1 MKQKI
6 KKGFALFL
14 SLIMA
19 VGVLYFVG
27 DSFGY
32 SVLAQEPVDEKAN
45 RQVKN
50 IINYLNELSY
60 ANRCVLGAFDHVNGD
75 TDDSKHY
82 YDKIEEKYGV
92 TPAMY
97 SCHYVIDNDDGTLSE
112 SSIKT
117 TNDTIKEHYSEGAL
131 CLVHL
136 GNSWHKKLIA
146 GLSDSELASDLTS
159 GLVDFIPNCDAEN
172 RNRNTEIYNG
182 YLKILKTI
190 GDALEDLQNAG
201 ITVIYRPFVEMTNPI
216 HEGYCTSE
224 ESLESFKRVWRQH
237 YDYLVNERGLHNL
250 VWCFAPQG
258 AGGANKGLQY
268 YPGND
273 YVDIIGITSYP
284 GGATGADSIDNYLK
298 ENSFDGYYQLG
309 KPFGFSE
316 IGIHEANN
324 EQGDWAHILNALKNT
339 LPSVSFANIWSGL
352 QGVLTDTNTNAEK
365 FLKSSFTV
373 KLNELPEK
381 LQSDDA
387 YSASGVAAAFSSTG
401 YGGEVQMLPEGE
413 FTSAKLMNAGIDVNR
428 LTSIRLDTGYG
439 IIFYTEDNFRGKAY
453 TLVSDTQNLSSIGI
467 KPSQIKSMQMKKVNI
482 ENASLEKPVI
492 SSDLISE
499 PEYIND
505 GTLEFWETY
514 NGNPCWVV
522 IDLKNIYLI
531 NRWEV
536 QNIGAYGEG
545 AAGNA
550 SDYRL
555 QYSLDCKN
563 WKDADV
569 VFGNTSSVTSQKIE
583 QVSAQY
589 VRLYVTRA
597 NSTDFESERDRC
609 AICEFTVY
617 GVKLSAGR
625 NTDWTLMD
633 LSSKSESGSSYTSDS
648 SSSDL
653 MSSES
658 SEDAENETNSAENTS
673 SESESKPSDSNKEV
687 TEKSGN
693 GALVWIIIGVCAIA
707 LIGGAVTFIVIK
719 KHKIH

>member
-1 MKQKI
+1 MNKPVNKSKTAQI
-6 KKGFALFL
+6 KFLNHVAKSGRSILGVFEYLNNSDPKSDNYYRAIEDAYGIKPALFSTYYPFNEEL
-14 SLIMA
+14 KR
-19 VGVLYFVG
+19 F
-27 DSFGY
+27 
-32 SVLAQEPVDEKAN
+32 EWEEAN
-45 RQVKN
+45 ER
-50 IINYLNELSY
+50 II
-60 ANRCVLGAFDHVNGD
+60 
-75 TDDSKHY
+75 KHY
-82 YDKIEEKYGV
+82 
-92 TPAMY
+92 
-97 SCHYVIDNDDGTLSE
+97 N
-112 SSIKT
+112 
-117 TNDTIKEHYSEGAL
+117 EGAI
-131 CLVHL
+131 CLVHSQ
-136 GNSWHKKLIA
+136 NNRWA
-146 GLSDSELASDLTS
+146 EDLVTEDEIT
-159 GLVDFIPNCDAEN
+159 DFICNLDETN
-172 RNRNTEIYNG
+172 NDRIMSYYER
-182 YLKILKTI
+182 YLEVRKQWA
-190 GDALEDLQNAG
+190 DALEALKKAG
-201 ITVIYRPFVEMTNPI
+201 VRVIYRPFVEMTN
-216 HEGYCTSE
+216 HFHWDCNAKSQKGYAA
-224 ESLESFKRVWRQH
+224 FKRVWVQLH
-237 YDYLVNERGLHNL
+237 DYMENERGLDNII
-250 VWCFAPQG
+250 WCFAPQ
-258 AGGANKGLQY
+258 APGGAKHGLAY

-339 LPSVSFANIWSGL
+339 MPSVAFANIWSGL
-352 QGVLTDTNTNAEK
+352 EGVLTDTNTNAEK

-413 FTSAKLMNAGIDVNR
+413 FTSAKLMNAGIDVNK